1 MSTDSWRDR
10 VFTVGHDAE
19 SQLLAPGGDR
29 HWSNWLAMLVL
40 VVTFGVAG
48 GPPGAGAGAVAV
60 AVWLVLGT
68 PYAIAAGIALFAAV
82 TPDGVGPIAGAVA
95 GVGLLGLVLAPAVTA
110 SARFAYALAVVL
122 TTGTLGGLAWL
133 LVGSQPLW
141 LGATVLVGAGTVLAY
156 GLDRYHRLRL
166 GVLDEQQGDDS
177 ESDPPTAGSPGGES
191 S

>member
-1 MSTDSWRDR
+1 MSADSWRDR
-10 VFTVGHDAE
+10 VFAAGHDAE

-29 HWSNWLAMLVL
+29 HWSNWPAMLAL
-40 VVTFGVAG
+40 VVGLGVAG

-60 AVWLVLGT
+60 AVWLVCGT
-68 PYAIAAGIALFAAV
+68 PYAIAAGIVLLTVV
-82 TPDGVGPIAGAVA
+82 TPDGVGSIAGTVA
-95 GVGLLGLVLAPAVTA
+95 GMGLLGLVLAPAVAA

-133 LVGSQPLW
+133 LVGFQPLW
-141 LGATVLVGAGTVLAY
+141 LGAAVLVGAGTVLAY

-166 GVLDEQQGDDS
+166 GVLDEQQKNTS
-177 ESDPPTAGSPGGES
+177 ESDRPTTGSPGGES